1 MLASSILISK
11 SRLTNALSLS
21 SFSTPHF
28 FLPLYSTASVE
39 AEKPSNEGLATT
51 EVSQESPSD
60 SKQPAETIAIT
71 NGNYCAK

>member
-1 MLASSILISK
+1 MLASSILISN
-11 SRLTNALSLS
+11 SRPTNALSFS

-28 FLPLYSTASVE
+28 FLPLYSKASVE
-39 AEKPSNEGLATT
+39 AENPSNEGQATT
-51 EVSQESPSD
+51 EASQESPLV